1 MALTFP
7 YFFALNLCGERLQST
22 LNSYEYGQRMKLLVQ
37 FLDADRSD
45 FLSCQLH
52 MSTYISSLG
61 LSAKALTFDELA
73 SAVSSFNEQR
83 GRNNP
88 VVIDEEV
95 KSGLQNYFME
105 LKESDKE

>member
-1 MALTFP
+1 MTS
-7 YFFALNLCGERLQST
+7 C
-22 LNSYEYGQRMKLLVQ
+22 LV
-37 FLDADRSD
+37 
-45 FLSCQLH
+45 
-52 MSTYISSLG
+52 SSLG

>member
-1 MALTFP
+1 
-7 YFFALNLCGERLQST
+7 
-22 LNSYEYGQRMKLLVQ
+22 
-37 FLDADRSD
+37 
-45 FLSCQLH
+45 
-52 MSTYISSLG
+52 LG